1 MTALNCDCF
10 TVKTYWSLHSQTLK
24 KRLVHN
30 DVDKK
35 QKDRKTERQKDRKT
49 ERQKER
55 TERQKGQKYTKDVKN
70 DVFFDDDGI
79 EKIGNYFCL
88 VEQKL
93 YYIK

>member
-49 ERQKER
+49 ER
-55 TERQKGQKYTKDVKN
+55 TERQKGQKYIKDVKN
-70 DVFFDDDGI
+70 DVFFDDD
-79 EKIGNYFCL
+79 
-88 VEQKL
+88 
-93 YYIK
+93 